1 MRTIFLFTLINFF
14 LITNVYPDIA
24 KKIIINLEKSN
35 SYNFNFKQN
44 IDEKKETGQCIL
56 VFDRKINCKYNNS
69 GKILISDGNNLI
81 IKNRN
86 SDIANFYKLKNTSF
100 YKLLDKKYL
109 ISQLKLG
116 DIKNKEGKLFIILD
130 YQNLDIKVFFDEKK
144 LYLQG
149 WQTTDIYNNSVF
161 TEINIQDINKNF
173 DDNIFN
179 LKNFN

>member
-109 ISQLKLG
+109 ISQLKSG
-116 DIKNKEGKLFIILD
+116 DIKNKEGKLFIMLD

-173 DDNIFN
+173 DDNIFD
-179 LKNFN
+179 LKRFN

>member
-1 MRTIFLFTLINFF
+1 MRTILLFVIISLFLV
-14 LITNVYPDIA
+14 TNAYPDIA
-24 KKIIINLEKSN
+24 KKIIIKLEKSN
-35 SYNFNFKQN
+35 SYNFYFTQN
-44 IDEKKETGQCIL
+44 INEKKETGQCIL
-56 VFDRKINCKYNNS
+56 VFDRKINCKYNDS
-69 GKILISDGNNLI
+69 GKILISDGKNLI

-86 SDIANFYKLKNTSF
+86 SDIPNFYKLKNTSF

-109 ISQLKLG
+109 ISQLKSG
-116 DIKNKEGKLFIILD
+116 DIKNKEGKLFIMLD

-173 DDNIFN
+173 DDNIFD
-179 LKNFN
+179 LKKFN